1 MLHFLEQDFDTAGRV
16 LTIGPRRDR
25 WSFGRD
31 AVKATKWA
39 PEIISSGVGGNTP
52 GSEHWRAKMDVTFA
66 LYGALAQEPV
76 LVEATSSTFTVMNLG
91 RARGRLAPLPPV
103 RRVLDLKREVYR
115 SSREREATGREMPF
129 HFRRGSHRTFAPT
142 DTRWRRARR

>member
-91 RARGRLAPLPPV
+91 RARDNSCSVILPGWLSRQRQNLGCQDIPASTFTQFINDVPL
-103 RRVLDLKREVYR
+103 DM
-115 SSREREATGREMPF
+115 SAWHCGQNER
-129 HFRRGSHRTFAPT
+129 
-142 DTRWRRARR
+142 DT